1 SQSSSH
7 CSKACLPSWWPRATL
22 PSESPPTV
30 PYSSTSGSTSRAPSS
45 HAPRR
50 KASYTLRTISTFSC
64 DIARPVSR
72 RSGWQCNGP
81 ARRRRLSRDPLPGQE
96 GWVPSL
102 LVAAGPAR
110 RSDLGCA
117 GGKRRPVTSP
127 HTASCLAAVAA
138 SAVIAGCGGGTRTVT
153 RHGSSSAPAAPTPA
167 SPPAPPPAPTPAVA
181 AGPAT
186 VCTQRSRVGP
196 TYDTAVAFMITNQ
209 SDSAVV

>member
-1 SQSSSH
+1 MQVGTHTCFDTRAGFAPRTRCAGNSGFS
-7 CSKACLPSWWPRATL
+7 LRAT
-22 PSESPPTV
+22 
-30 PYSSTSGSTSRAPSS
+30 
-45 HAPRR
+45 
-50 KASYTLRTISTFSC
+50 
-64 DIARPVSR
+64 
-72 RSGWQCNGP
+72 
-81 ARRRRLSRDPLPGQE
+81 RDALG
-96 GWVPSL
+96 
-102 LVAAGPAR
+102 AAGPAR

-153 RHGSSSAPAAPTPA
+153 RHGTSSAPAAPTPA

-196 TYDTAVAFMITNQ
+196 TYDTAVAFMMSNQ
-209 SDSAVV
+209 SDSAVVDVPYRVTVTGRDKTHAVTKGDDTINPYV